1 MKSLL
6 VFFNHFVLI
15 KFTSTII
22 SVVLILS
29 SPSILVSDGQLN
41 VRSILGLIEISWSMF
56 LANGKGNDSIK
67 IA

>member
-41 VRSILGLIEISWSMF
+41 VRSILGLIEISWSMV